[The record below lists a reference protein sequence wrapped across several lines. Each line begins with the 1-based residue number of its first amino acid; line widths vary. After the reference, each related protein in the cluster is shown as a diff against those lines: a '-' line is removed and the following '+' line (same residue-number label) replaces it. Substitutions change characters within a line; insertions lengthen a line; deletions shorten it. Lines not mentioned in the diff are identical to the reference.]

1 MTAPRAM
8 AGSCHLVVS
17 GPTPSQCDLGHAQ
30 GKRPMAANLPEHPD
44 ATTPARGEEQLTP
57 RQKRRAKQVAA
68 AREEKQAAKAAAAKP
83 ATTAK
88 ATKQQA
94 ASTPK
99 STTSQS
105 QPPLSKRPYPE
116 GAQPGEA
123 LRLVFAGSAEEIHQL
138 PEGGAEVAVIGRSN
152 VGKSSLLNALAGR
165 SQGKNELAHT
175 SSAPGRTRLLNAFAH
190 EGGGQIID
198 LPGYGYAKTSK
209 KERERWHLRMLDYL
223 AQREQLAMILSLV
236 DGKVGPTEDDL
247 RQMAWMRQR
256 SLPVMV
262 VITKIDKVPPSWR
275 QEQIDAIKQAC
286 ETDLIHP
293 VSSHSGLGIGD
304 LRDQVR
310 GFLVA

>member
-1 MTAPRAM
+1 
-8 AGSCHLVVS
+8 
-17 GPTPSQCDLGHAQ
+17 
-30 GKRPMAANLPEHPD
+30 MAAEQSE
-44 ATTPARGEEQLTP
+44 TPATPMPSSGDGKLSP

-68 AREEKQAAKAAAAKP
+68 ARAEKQAQKQAEQDAIAEARAAKAAAKQAKQSKE
-83 ATTAK
+83 T
-88 ATKQQA
+88 QE
-94 ASTPK
+94 TPR
-99 STTSQS
+99 T
-105 QPPLSKRPYPE
+105 SKRPYPE
-116 GAQPGEA
+116 GAEPGEA
-123 LRLVFAGSAEEIHQL
+123 LRLTFAGSAERIEQL
-138 PEGGAEVAVIGRSN
+138 PEGGQEVAVIGRSN

-209 KERERWHLRMLDYL
+209 VERERWHLRMLDYL
-223 AQREQLAMILSLV
+223 AQREQLALILSLV

-256 SLPVMV
+256 SLPVLV
-262 VITKIDKVPPSWR
+262 VVTKIDKVPPSWR
-275 QEQIDAIKQAC
+275 QEQIDAIKQSC
-286 ETDLIHP
+286 ETDLLHP
-293 VSSHSGLGIGD
+293 VSSHSGLGLRD

>member
-1 MTAPRAM
+1 
-8 AGSCHLVVS
+8 
-17 GPTPSQCDLGHAQ
+17 
-30 GKRPMAANLPEHPD
+30 MAAQPKHDSPTTLPS
-44 ATTPARGEEQLTP
+44 GEAKLSP

-68 AREEKQAAKAAAAKP
+68 ARAEKQAAKQAVQATPPVHRGTKP
-83 ATTAK
+83 VS
-88 ATKQQA
+88 TKQPAGMAKNQG
-94 ASTPK
+94 
-99 STTSQS
+99 
-105 QPPLSKRPYPE
+105 QPGASKRPYPQ
-116 GAQPGEA
+116 GAQAGEA
-123 LRLVFAGSAEEIHQL
+123 LRLSFAGSAEQIHQL
-138 PEGGAEVAVIGRSN
+138 PEGGPEVAVIGRSN

-209 KERERWHLRMLDYL
+209 VERERWHLRMLDYL

-256 SLPVMV
+256 SLPVLV
-262 VITKIDKVPPSWR
+262 VVTKIDKVPPSWR
-275 QEQIDAIKQAC
+275 QEQIDAIKQSC
-286 ETDLIHP
+286 ETDLLHP

>member
-1 MTAPRAM
+1 
-8 AGSCHLVVS
+8 
-17 GPTPSQCDLGHAQ
+17 
-30 GKRPMAANLPEHPD
+30 MAADQPD
-44 ATTPARGEEQLTP
+44 ATTPMTPNQAGATLSP

-68 AREEKQAAKAAAAKP
+68 ARAEKQAQRQAEQDAVAAAHQAKAAAAAKQAKQ
-83 ATTAK
+83 ATDT
-88 ATKQQA
+88 QNRPNQ
-94 ASTPK
+94 
-99 STTSQS
+99 
-105 QPPLSKRPYPE
+105 SKRPYPQ
-116 GAQPGEA
+116 GAEPGEA
-123 LRLVFAGSAEEIHQL
+123 LRLTFAGSAERIGQL
-138 PEGGAEVAVIGRSN
+138 PEGGQEVAVIGRSN

-209 KERERWHLRMLDYL
+209 VERERWHQRMLDYL
-223 AQREQLAMILSLV
+223 EQREQLALILSLV

-256 SLPVMV
+256 ALPVLV

-275 QEQIDAIKQAC
+275 QEQISAIKQSC
-286 ETDLIHP
+286 ETDLLHP
-293 VSSHSGLGIGD
+293 VSSHSGFGLRD

>member
-1 MTAPRAM
+1 M
-8 AGSCHLVVS
+8 AAEQPDQ
-17 GPTPSQCDLGHAQ
+17 PTPNAPGIGE
-30 GKRPMAANLPEHPD
+30 GKLS
-44 ATTPARGEEQLTP
+44 P

-68 AREEKQAAKAAAAKP
+68 ARAEKQAQKQAEEDAIRQAQ
-83 ATTAK
+83 
-88 ATKQQA
+88 ATKA
-94 ASTPK
+94 NEKALKANKPK
-99 STTSQS
+99 ESQGKAGG
-105 QPPLSKRPYPE
+105 SKRPYPE
-116 GAQPGEA
+116 GAEPGEP
-123 LRLVFAGSAEEIHQL
+123 LRLTFAGSAEHIEQL
-138 PEGGAEVAVIGRSN
+138 PEGGQEVAVIGRSN

-209 KERERWHLRMLDYL
+209 VERERWHLRMLDYL
-223 AQREQLAMILSLV
+223 AQREQLALILSLV

-256 SLPVMV
+256 SLPVLV
-262 VITKIDKVPPSWR
+262 VVTKIDKVPQSWR
-275 QEQIDAIKQAC
+275 QDQIEAIKQSC
-286 ETDLIHP
+286 ESGHLHP
-293 VSSHSGLGIGD
+293 VSSHSGLGIRD

>member
-1 MTAPRAM
+1 
-8 AGSCHLVVS
+8 
-17 GPTPSQCDLGHAQ
+17 
-30 GKRPMAANLPEHPD
+30 MAADNRDQLTPD
-44 ATTPARGEEQLTP
+44 TPAEEDGKLSP

-68 AREEKQAAKAAAAKP
+68 ARAEKQAQKQAEHEAIEQARKAKAAAKAKQ
-83 ATTAK
+83 AK
-88 ATKQQA
+88 
-94 ASTPK
+94 K
-99 STTSQS
+99 STASQEK
-105 QPPLSKRPYPE
+105 PRESKRPYPE
-116 GAQPGEA
+116 GAEPGEA
-123 LRLVFAGSAEEIHQL
+123 LRLTFAGSAERIDQL
-138 PEGGAEVAVIGRSN
+138 PEGGQEVAVIGRSN

-209 KERERWHLRMLDYL
+209 VERERWHLRMLDYL
-223 AQREQLAMILSLV
+223 AQREQLALILSLV

-256 SLPVMV
+256 SLPVLV
-262 VITKIDKVPPSWR
+262 VVTKIDKVPPSWR
-275 QEQIDAIKQAC
+275 QEQIDAIKQSC
-286 ETDLIHP
+286 ETDLLHP
-293 VSSHSGLGIGD
+293 VSSHSGLGLRD